1 MQSSDIC
8 VLTYITVKS
17 SELVFIKKKKSS
29 ELVYLLAGLSS
40 FVAVVLFHP

>member
-1 MQSSDIC
+1 MQSSDVC
-8 VLTYITVKS
+8 VLTYITV
-17 SELVFIKKKKSS
+17 KSS